1 MERER
6 GRGKG
11 RGKTREEPQSRSDDL
26 GQETG
31 VAKMAELY
39 RGRGGDVEGAQSS
52 AWAGDFQIRGGVC
65 QPGGS

>member
-1 MERER
+1 MNMVRLSWTKWRERER

-11 RGKTREEPQSRSDDL
+11 GGKAREEPQSKSDDL

-39 RGRGGDVEGAQSS
+39 SY
-52 AWAGDFQIRGGVC
+52 
-65 QPGGS
+65 